1 MTRADNASESSAK
14 FELSLSVRN
23 FEFLSS
29 SFANLTQ
36 HCCNLDLP
44 HTRRSSAA
52 KQPPLPPASATTL
65 CSYASTR
72 TPPLSRCLSCFCS
85 AFVVIVRRRVQ
96 LMPSASGNP
105 TSASPPALLPLPVC
119 NPFLA
124 ACLLSAL
131 QPTATLAAGSAARL
145 QQRLRWHCVA
155 SGKWRVAFSPDS
167 GC

>member
-1 MTRADNASESSAK
+1 MTRADNACESSAK
-14 FELSLSVRN
+14 FELSLSARN
-23 FEFLSS
+23 FEFPS
-29 SFANLTQ
+29 SFLANLTQ

-52 KQPPLPPASATTL
+52 KQPTSLSPFCGNPVQL
-65 CSYASTR
+65 CFDSDAA
-72 TPPLSRCLSCFCS
+72 LVALLSCFCS

-105 TSASPPALLPLPVC
+105 TSVSPPCTPTPPLC

-131 QPTATLAAGSAARL
+131 QPTATLAAARRDCQL
-145 QQRLRWHCVA
+145 PTATATALALRGKWQVA
-155 SGKWRVAFSPDS
+155 SRVQS
-167 GC
+167 